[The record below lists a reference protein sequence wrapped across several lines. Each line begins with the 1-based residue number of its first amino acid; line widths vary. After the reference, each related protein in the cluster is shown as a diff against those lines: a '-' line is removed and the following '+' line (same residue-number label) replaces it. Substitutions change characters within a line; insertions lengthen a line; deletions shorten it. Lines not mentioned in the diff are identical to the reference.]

1 MNYRTVVDPAAR
13 RHIRSWGLTDF
24 VWVEVELHL
33 RERLPTSP
41 TSALR
46 RVPSLFGGQGM
57 TYQFKL
63 IDPQNRMRVHFFRF
77 QVFYGADEQ
86 TLFVTRGAHMTTEGL

>member
-1 MNYRTVVDPAAR
+1 
-13 RHIRSWGLTDF
+13 
-24 VWVEVELHL
+24 
-33 RERLPTSP
+33 
-41 TSALR
+41 
-46 RVPSLFGGQGM
+46 M

-86 TLFVTRGAHMTTEGL
+86 TLFVIAGLA